1 MIIEKTSGL
10 ILAYRSNHL
19 RTHSTQFYL
28 YSLLARSNSKEMR
41 ERKLGKMKEGYAENR
56 AFARYNAFKGNC
68 LAQRI
73 NGKEIIFKDWQKKQL
88 ES

>member
-1 MIIEKTSGL
+1 
-10 ILAYRSNHL
+10 
-19 RTHSTQFYL
+19 
-28 YSLLARSNSKEMR
+28 MR
-41 ERKLGKMKEGYAENR
+41 ERKLGKMKEGYEENR

-73 NGKEIIFKDWQKKQL
+73 NGKEIIFKEWQKKQL